1 MCVWQNGR
9 AALGDVI
16 YRYITSDQFSQDYLL
31 DCLDLSSEYQA
42 LEIANRV
49 EASIYVW
56 RRKGGGG
63 ARSSWGIVK
72 DMVMD
77 TEKRDLLAERAEALL
92 MSLKQRFPGLTQTSL
107 DMSKIQYNKVQFA
120 IHRDESS
127 FVHRCLG
134 RTSEH
139 FLFFFF
145 LCHAHAWS
153 LQDVGKSILESYS
166 RVLESLASNI
176 IARIDDLL
184 NVDELSKQPADSIPS
199 AGADA
204 KVACKSNGSKQATAV
219 PASGTPYATAYATPS
234 FSPAQLS
241 SPSKIG
247 RALLV
252 DRRSHHVAGAKRAA
266 ASAADRAGVEVVKGM
281 VVDGSAIFDIIPIA
295 VPAKI

>member
-16 YRYITSDQFSQDYLL
+16 YRYITSDQFSQDCLL

-139 FLFFFF
+139 FLFFFP
-145 LCHAHAWS
+145 LSCS
-153 LQDVGKSILESYS
+153 CVVSSGRGQIDPRELLEGPGEPGLQHHRAD
-166 RVLESLASNI
+166 R
-176 IARIDDLL
+176 R
-184 NVDELSKQPADSIPS
+184 PAQRRR
-199 AGADA
+199 AE
-204 KVACKSNGSKQATAV
+204 QAT
-219 PASGTPYATAYATPS
+219 S
-234 FSPAQLS
+234 
-241 SPSKIG
+241 
-247 RALLV
+247 
-252 DRRSHHVAGAKRAA
+252 
-266 ASAADRAGVEVVKGM
+266 
-281 VVDGSAIFDIIPIA
+281 
-295 VPAKI
+295 

>member
-1 MCVWQNGR
+1 VWQNGR

-16 YRYITSDQFSQDYLL
+16 YRYITSDQFSQDCLL

-139 FLFFFF
+139 FLFFFSF
-145 LCHAHAWS
+145 VMLMRGLFRTWANRSSRATRGSWRAWPPTS
-153 LQDVGKSILESYS
+153 S
-166 RVLESLASNI
+166 R
-176 IARIDDLL
+176 
-184 NVDELSKQPADSIPS
+184 
-199 AGADA
+199 
-204 KVACKSNGSKQATAV
+204 GSTTC
-219 PASGTPYATAYATPS
+219 STSTS
-234 FSPAQLS
+234 
-241 SPSKIG
+241 
-247 RALLV
+247 
-252 DRRSHHVAGAKRAA
+252 
-266 ASAADRAGVEVVKGM
+266 
-281 VVDGSAIFDIIPIA
+281 
-295 VPAKI
+295 